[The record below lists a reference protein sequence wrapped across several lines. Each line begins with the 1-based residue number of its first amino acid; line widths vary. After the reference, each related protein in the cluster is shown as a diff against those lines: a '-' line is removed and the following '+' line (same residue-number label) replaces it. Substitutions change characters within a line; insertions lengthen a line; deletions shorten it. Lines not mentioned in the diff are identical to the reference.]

1 MARRSSEQAERATKQ
16 ERWNRW
22 RCLLRNPKFQT
33 AVNQLRSEYRDW
45 VIGPPLSVGV
55 WDGEDLVET
64 KIARVDIDL
73 HSQAIDHREE
83 PFLLRWGAFE
93 YEWRI
98 KFPKQALTDRLSS
111 LSYLTVEEWQRLWGD
126 SSDIMPPAVTLIDA
140 GCTDRPPDTVSL
152 RLDLGHVDGDLLA
165 RIKDELRKARL
176 VMPGSKTSSAG
187 KQERK
192 RQDKITDQLRVF
204 DAESRGL
211 SVYEIAK
218 AELRSESTIKSMLQ
232 AIRKRI
238 GSEKPHHGKAWY
250 GAHVKTCP
258 ICNEIG
264 IPSSRCASVAARMT
278 KEAQIHEAR
287 TKEFQR
293 TFIPPGAVASEKSA
307 FGKWDAVSTL

>member
-33 AVNQLRSEYRDW
+33 AVNQLRSEYRAW
-45 VIGPPLSVGV
+45 VTGPPLSVGV
-55 WDGEDLVET
+55 WDGEYLVET
-64 KIARVDIDL
+64 EIARMGIDL

-83 PFLLRWGAFE
+83 PFLLLWGAFE

-98 KFPKQALTDRLSS
+98 ELPKQALTDRLSS
-111 LSYLTVEEWQRLWGD
+111 LNYLTVEEWQHLWGGTA
-126 SSDIMPPAVTLIDA
+126 DIMSPAVTLIDA
-140 GCTDRPPDTVSL
+140 GCTDTPPGTLSL

-165 RIKDELRKARL
+165 CIKDELRKARL

-218 AELRSESTIKSMLQ
+218 AERKSESTIKSMLQ

-238 GSEKPHHGKAWY
+238 GSEKAHHGKAWY
-250 GAHVKTCP
+250 VYHVKICTTCS
-258 ICNEIG
+258 EIG
-264 IPSSRCASVAARMT
+264 IASSKCDVVAARRT
-278 KEAQIHEAR
+278 KEAQLHEAR
-287 TKEFQR
+287 TIEFQR
-293 TFIPPGAVASEKSA
+293 TFIPPSAVASEKSA
-307 FGKWDAVSTL
+307 FGKWDAVSTM